1 MRVGE
6 QDKVKISRNEKEGSS
21 QYWPLSCCVWHG
33 GGGLKGK
40 MYAPANF
47 LVCCASIQYFLPN

>member
-6 QDKVKISRNEKEGSS
+6 QDKVKILGNEKEGSS

-47 LVCCASIQYFLPN
+47 LVCCASI